1 MINKNI
7 ISYVGLKELEEDDQE
22 LVIRLTEEYFPKIQI
37 FLKNIMELVVH
48 IKQYEKEGHRSKW
61 SMSVRAQSP
70 SHVFESTK
78 AAEWELPIALHKAF
92 KDLESQIKHKLHSD
106 SQWDKPYE

>member
-1 MINKNI
+1 M
-7 ISYVGLKELEEDDQE
+7 ISYVGLKELEEDDQSV
-22 LVIRLTEEYFPKIQI
+22 VIRLTEEYFPKIQI

-61 SMSVRAQSP
+61 SLHVRALSP

-78 AAEWELPIALHKAF
+78 VAEWELPIALHKAF
-92 KDLESQIKHKLHSD
+92 KDLENQIKHRLHSD
-106 SQWDKPYE
+106 SQRDKH